1 MAHESTVAPQKQAAV
16 STERLGKV
24 ANLRLRRLDEDHATW
39 QRLLSGVGSATL
51 YHRDSWIKVLARTY
65 GFQFWLA
72 TLWKED
78 EIIAGCIFA
87 QPRFSRRLI
96 SLPFSD
102 ACPPLSRE
110 PQSAADLLDALE
122 AAAPPGRI
130 YEVRGMRGPSS
141 WPTVE
146 CFVKW
151 QLPLDR
157 PLGQIERSLS
167 VNFRR
172 NLRRASRE
180 AITIERGS
188 SLDLLQRFYKLQLLS
203 RRRLGLPPQP
213 WRFFKLVREGFSPT
227 GNFEVWVAQE
237 NGKDVASAIFLHD
250 GFVIHYKWG
259 ARRSN
264 SPSSANHL
272 LFWNTIEEFAS
283 RAQVLDLGRT
293 DIRNPGLMRFKGE
306 LGATAYPLPSSFYP
320 QAPKNVSSEILTGH
334 WALMAKLWRRMPLP
348 ATALAGRL
356 VYRFL
361 A

>member
-1 MAHESTVAPQKQAAV
+1 MAPESIVVPHKRAGV
-16 STERLGKV
+16 SPKRLGKV
-24 ANLRLRRLDEDHATW
+24 TNLQLRRLDEDRAAW
-39 QRLLSGVGSATL
+39 QRLLSEVGTVSL
-51 YHRDSWIKVLARTY
+51 YHRDSWVSVLASTY

-72 TLWKED
+72 TLRKGD
-78 EIIAGCIFA
+78 EILAGCIFA

-110 PQSAADLLDALE
+110 PQSVDDLLDVLA

-130 YEVRGMRGPSS
+130 YEVRGIGGPSS
-141 WPTVE
+141 WATVD
-146 CFVKW
+146 CFAIW

-157 PLGQIERSLS
+157 PLRQIERSLS

-172 NLRRASRE
+172 NLRRAARE
-180 AITIERGS
+180 AISIERGS
-188 SLDLLQRFYKLQLLS
+188 SLDLLERFYILQLLS

-213 WRFFKLVREGFSPT
+213 WRFFKLVRESFAPT
-227 GNFEVWVAQE
+227 DNFEVWIAKE
-237 NGKDVASAIFLHD
+237 NGKDVASAVFLRD
-250 GFVIHYKWG
+250 ESVIHYKWG

-272 LFWNTIEEFAS
+272 LFWNAIEEFAA
-283 RAQVLDLGRT
+283 RAQVFDLGRT
-293 DIRNPGLMRFKGE
+293 DIRNQGLMRFKGE
-306 LGATAYPLPSSFYP
+306 LGATPHPLPSSFYP
-320 QAPKNVSSEILTGH
+320 QAPKHLSAEILTGH
-334 WALMAKLWRRMPLP
+334 RVLVAKLWRRMPIP

>member
-1 MAHESTVAPQKQAAV
+1 MALESTVAPHKPASV
-16 STERLGKV
+16 SSERLAKA
-24 ANLRLRRLDEDHATW
+24 ANLRLRRLDEDSAVW
-39 QRLLSGVGSATL
+39 QRLLSEVGSAGL
-51 YHRDSWIKVLARTY
+51 YHRDSWVKVLAHSY

-72 TLWKED
+72 TLSERD

-110 PQSAADLLDALE
+110 PQGAADLLDTLA

-130 YEVRGMRGPSS
+130 YEVRDVRGPSS
-141 WPTVE
+141 WATVE

-157 PLGQIERSLS
+157 PLRQIERSLS

-172 NLRRASRE
+172 NLRRAARE
-180 AITIERGS
+180 AIIIEHGS
-188 SLDLLQRFYKLQLLS
+188 SLDFLQRFYTLQLLS

-213 WRFFKLVREGFSPT
+213 WKFFKLVREGFAPT
-227 GNFEVWVAQE
+227 DNFEVWMAKE
-237 NGKDVASAIFLHD
+237 NGKDVASAVFLHD
-250 GFVIHYKWG
+250 RFVVHYKWG

-272 LFWNTIEEFAS
+272 LFWNAIEEFAS
-283 RAQVLDLGRT
+283 RALIFDLGRT
-293 DIRNPGLMRFKGE
+293 DVRNQGLMRFKRE
-306 LGATAYPLPSSFYP
+306 LGASPRPLPSSFYP
-320 QAPKNVSSEILTGH
+320 QAPKHVSSEILTGN
-334 WALMAKLWRRMPLP
+334 WAFMAKSWRHLP
-348 ATALAGRL
+348 IFATALAGRL
-356 VYRFL
+356 IYRFL

>member
-1 MAHESTVAPQKQAAV
+1 LT
-16 STERLGKV
+16 
-24 ANLRLRRLDEDHATW
+24 
-39 QRLLSGVGSATL
+39 
-51 YHRDSWIKVLARTY
+51 RTY

-72 TLWKED
+72 TLREGD
-78 EIIAGCIFA
+78 EILAGCIFA
-87 QPRFSRRLI
+87 QPRFSRRLV

-102 ACPPLSRE
+102 ACAPLSRE
-110 PQSAADLLDALE
+110 PQSVADLLDALA
-122 AAAPPGRI
+122 AAAPPGRV

-141 WPTVE
+141 WTTVE

-157 PLGQIERSLS
+157 PLRQIERSLS

-172 NLRRASRE
+172 NLRRATRE

-188 SLDLLQRFYKLQLLS
+188 GLDLLQRFYGLQLLS

-213 WRFFKLVREGFSPT
+213 WRFFKLVREGFAPT
-227 GNFEVWVAQE
+227 DNFEVWIAKE
-237 NGKDVASAIFLHD
+237 NGKDVASAVFLHD
-250 GFVIHYKWG
+250 GFEVHYKWG

-264 SPSSANHL
+264 TPSSANHL
-272 LFWNTIEEFAS
+272 LFWNAIEEFAT
-283 RAQVLDLGRT
+283 RAKVLDLGRT
-293 DIRNPGLMRFKGE
+293 DIRNQGLMRFKGE
-306 LGATAYPLPSSFYP
+306 LGANPHPLPSSFYP
-320 QAPKNVSSEILTGH
+320 QAPKQVSAEILTGH
-334 WALMAKLWRRMPLP
+334 WALMAKLWRRMPIP